1 MVQQPDPTEPP
12 PEAATGT
19 RLWTWMVENK
29 TWVFSGIGTA
39 LVAALL
45 SYVLSQGGS
54 DDHSVKAKGDIKVK
68 NGIIQT
74 GDGTITTPKP
84 ESKP

>member
-1 MVQQPDPTEPP
+1 MAQQSDPTGPP
-12 PEAATGT
+12 PEVAQGT

-45 SYVLSQGGS
+45 SYFFSQGSGG
-54 DDHSVKAKGDIKVK
+54 DQSVRAKGNITIEG
-68 NGIIQT
+68 GIIQT

>member
-1 MVQQPDPTEPP
+1 MARQPDPTELP
-12 PEAATGT
+12 PESATGT
-19 RLWTWMVENK
+19 RLWTWMAANK

-45 SYVLSQGGS
+45 SYFLSQGSG
-54 DDHSVKAKGDIKVK
+54 DDQSVKAKGDITIQ

>member
-1 MVQQPDPTEPP
+1 MTQQPDPTGPP
-12 PEAATGT
+12 PEVDQGT

-45 SYVLSQGGS
+45 SYFLS
-54 DDHSVKAKGDIKVK
+54 
-68 NGIIQT
+68 
-74 GDGTITTPKP
+74 
-84 ESKP
+84 